1 LKELLE
7 EAKSLNR
14 NLLEWRRFVHKNAE
28 IHTELL
34 LTTAFVMGQLK
45 EMGYKPVEICK
56 SGVLATISGKKPGKT
71 ILLRGDMDALP
82 ITEETDLEFKSE
94 TGNMHACGHDF
105 HTSMLLGAA
114 RLLKNHEDE
123 IEGTVKLMF
132 QPAEETLTG
141 AKLMIEAGI
150 LENPKVDA
158 AMMIHV
164 FSGMPM
170 PSGTVVFAGSGA
182 ISAASD
188 WFRINIK
195 GKGGHG
201 AMPNTTIDPLNT
213 AAHIHIALGEI
224 NSREIDPNDTGV
236 VTVGAM
242 HGGVTSNIIPDT
254 AYLQGT
260 IRTFNSETREFIKKR
275 VVDISK
281 GIGKTFRC
289 EVNVILAKPCDSV
302 LNDKE
307 LTRSAFK
314 YTRDLLGPEQAL
326 DMEAVT
332 GKVQRMSASEDFGF
346 LSAKTATL
354 MVGMAAS
361 VEKDG
366 VIYPQHHPRVLFD
379 EKVLPTGAAVY
390 ANTAIEWLNNHS

>member
-1 LKELLE
+1 MKELLE
-7 EAKSLNR
+7 EAQRLNG
-14 NLLEWRRFVHKNAE
+14 NLLSWRRFLHKNAE
-28 IHTELL
+28 IHTDLPI
-34 LTTAFVMGQLK
+34 TTAYVMERLE
-45 EMGYKPVEICK
+45 EMSYKPVEICK

-82 ITEETDLEFKSE
+82 IAEETDLEFKSE

-123 IEGTVKLMF
+123 INGTVKLMF

-141 AKLMIEAGI
+141 ARLMIDAGI

-170 PSGTVVFAGSGA
+170 PSGTVVFAGSGV
-182 ISAASD
+182 ISATSD

-275 VVDISK
+275 VVEISE
-281 GIGKTFRC
+281 GIGRTFRC
-289 EVNVILAKPCDSV
+289 EVDVELDKPCNAV
-302 LNDKE
+302 VNDKD
-307 LTRSAFK
+307 LMQSIFRCTL
-314 YTRDLLGPEQAL
+314 DLLGPEKAV

-332 GKVQRMSASEDFGF
+332 GKAQRMSASEDFGF

-354 MVGMAAS
+354 MVSIAAS
-361 VEKDG
+361 FEKDG
-366 VIYPQHHPRVLFD
+366 VVYPQHHPKVLFD

-390 ANTAIEWLNNHS
+390 ANAAIEWLNNHL